1 MLVSILLCSEPHIDL
16 GPTIE
21 SVRAQD
27 VDRVE
32 LVVVD
37 RTGLG
42 LPALAGQSLP
52 GASVLRVVGRGRPLG
67 AAEAAN
73 LGLLSACGEWIAF
86 IDAGGRMAPGFLRSI
101 LDATQQHDDCLAV
114 YGSVNVL
121 DGTDGGRRFAAP
133 FNRARMF
140 DEPLFATQAALVRRG
155 VIGLGCRFDEALG
168 SAAERDFFAQIA
180 QYTDLALVNVD
191 AGSIARDPMPRRD
204 DGAAWLDECRL
215 RNKWAGAGIHAQR
228 RVSLAAVATERA
240 LWSGDEATA
249 RATLSAALREFPDSA
264 TLLVARSRLELR
276 VGQHAQAVATLS
288 RAVAVSRHADTQH
301 LELAWLLA
309 RRGDVAEAR
318 RLAQACLAVHRLAAP
333 AGALLRQLAEAPDST
348 AMARTSPMERAG
360 TASVAN
366 RAEPTLVT
374 AITKARTLFEAG
386 EADAAC
392 AALEGLDPAQA
403 HDHATAANA
412 GIVLLESGHYVAAR
426 PWLLRAVDLDGG
438 DDVRAL
444 LQRCADQKN
453 ASVIAQSVYREV
465 AALMQRLREEAA
477 PRATDATI
485 HIVASLSDVGGSERH
500 ALNLFREL
508 STITPTTLWSTR
520 TPLAALCDGV
530 AVTVIDAAAG
540 RFPQSGT
547 LVLIG
552 QFVDIGQWIGKTAFQ
567 RVIIRYNLDHPD
579 ELLERMTDLEWHG
592 LRAPVELNYPS
603 AHFEQRVGL
612 PGFVER
618 AMPDLGQFAPFNQAA
633 QSMRVAAATPV
644 PLARQP
650 FIVGRHS
657 RDDVL
662 KHHPN
667 DPSFFRRLTQRG
679 VHVRL
684 MGASVVADAL
694 ARGTPD
700 PRIEIFPVGALSAAA
715 FLATLDCFVYRSHPR
730 WYETG
735 GNVLAEAMAMAL
747 PVIVFGDRIGFAEVI
762 ESGRNGFRVDSEDE
776 ALAIIE
782 QLANSPALCREVGAR
797 ARETLLRLQGAH
809 RDALRKHYVLDAPL
823 AGRTRTLPA
832 AL

>member
-1 MLVSILLCSEPHIDL
+1 M
-16 GPTIE
+16 IE
-21 SVRAQD
+21 SIQAQGL
-27 VDRVE
+27 DRSE
-32 LVVVD
+32 LIVVD
-37 RTGLG
+37 RAGRG
-42 LPALAGQSLP
+42 LPTLP
-52 GASVLRVVGRGRPLG
+52 TPVRSESPAPRVLGRGRPLG

-73 LGLLSACGEWIAF
+73 LGLLAAQGEWIGF
-86 IDAGGRMAPGFLRSI
+86 VDAGGRLAPGYLRSM
-101 LDATQQHDDCLAV
+101 LAAAQHHDKCLAI
-114 YGSVNVL
+114 YGTVNVL
-121 DGTDGGRRFAAP
+121 DAVGSEYRFGAP

-168 SAAERDFFAQIA
+168 SAAERDFFAQVA

-191 AGSIARDPMPRRD
+191 AGSMSRDPVPRRD

-215 RNKWAGAGIHAQR
+215 RNKWAGTGIFAQR
-228 RVSLAAVATERA
+228 RLSLAATATERA
-240 LWSGDEATA
+240 VWSGDWAAA
-249 RATLSAALREFPDSA
+249 RVALSAALREFPDSA
-264 TLLVARSRLELR
+264 TLLVAQSRLELR
-276 VGQHAQAVATLS
+276 AGQHAQAIATLC
-288 RAVAVSRHADTQH
+288 RAVAASRHADTQH

-318 RLAQACLAVHRLAAP
+318 RLVQACLPVRRLAAP
-333 AGALLRQLAEAPDST
+333 AGALLRQLAALPDST
-348 AMARTSPMERAG
+348 LMAHTSATQPARAAG
-360 TASVAN
+360 VAP
-366 RAEPTLVT
+366 RAQPTLDT
-374 AITKARTLFEAG
+374 AIANARTLFEAG

-392 AALEGLDPAQA
+392 AALDGLDPAQVL
-403 HDHATAANA
+403 DHATAANA
-412 GIVLLESGHYVAAR
+412 GIVLLESGRYVAAR
-426 PWLLRAVDLDGG
+426 SWLLRAVDLDGG

-465 AALMQRLREEAA
+465 TALMHRLREEAA
-477 PRATDATI
+477 PRATDAAI

-508 STITPTTLWSTR
+508 STVAPVALWSTR
-520 TPLAALCDGV
+520 APLAALCDGV
-530 AVTVIDAAAG
+530 AVKVIDAAAG
-540 RFPQSGT
+540 RFPHSGT

-552 QFVDIGQWIGKTAFQ
+552 QFVDIGQWIGKTEFQ

-618 AMPDLGQFAPFNQAA
+618 AMPDLGQFAPFNPAA
-633 QSMRVAAATPV
+633 PSVRAAAAMPG
-644 PLARQP
+644 PLPSRP
-650 FIVGRHS
+650 FTVGRHS

-667 DPSFFRRLTQRG
+667 DPSFFRRLTARG
-679 VHVRL
+679 FKVRL
-684 MGASVVADAL
+684 MGASVVAEAL
-694 ARGTPD
+694 SRGTPD
-700 PRIEIFPVGALSAAA
+700 PRIEILPVGALPAAA
-715 FLATLDCFVYRSHPR
+715 FLSTLDCFVYRSHPR

-762 ESGRNGFRVDSEDE
+762 ESGRNGFRVDNEDE
-776 ALAIIE
+776 ALAIIA
-782 QLANSPALCREVGAR
+782 QLANSPALCREVGGRAR
-797 ARETLLRLQGAH
+797 ATMLRLQGAH
-809 RDALRKHYVLDAPL
+809 RDTLRTHYALCAPL
-823 AGRTRTLPA
+823 TGRARTSSA
-832 AL
+832 V